1 MKNIIVFIL
10 LFISIIFVFLYFF
23 DYNYFANLLI
33 KDQSI
38 HKYYSLF
45 FIFVSFLYF
54 LTPLPVTLIIIA
66 NGYFFQNLGFIIS
79 IFQVVLCSI
88 LIFSIAKK
96 IDKYFDFTKYK
107 IKILKKI
114 NVNKFSQSNY
124 SIILSRYIFPYFFHN
139 IYYGILNI
147 KLKKFSLLVILSE
160 IPMLYAL
167 NSIGK
172 SMINF
177 DFSISISIFTL
188 FLDKNFYIPFLII
201 FVIFVV
207 TSYLYKIK

>member
-1 MKNIIVFIL
+1 MKKVIIFIL
-10 LFISIIFVFLYFF
+10 IFISIIFVSFYFL
-23 DYNYFANLLI
+23 DYNYFANMLI
-33 KDQSI
+33 QDQSI
-38 HKYYSLF
+38 NKYYLLF

-96 IDKYFDFTKYK
+96 IDKYFNFTKYK
-107 IKILKKI
+107 NKILKKI
-114 NVNKFSQSNY
+114 NINKFSQSNY

-139 IYYGILNI
+139 IYYGMLNI
-147 KLKKFSLLVILSE
+147 KLKKFFLLVILSE

-177 DFSISISIFTL
+177 DFNISISIFTI
-188 FLDKNFYIPFLII
+188 FLDKNFYIPFIII

>member
-1 MKNIIVFIL
+1 MKNIIIFIL

-45 FIFVSFLYF
+45 FIFVSFFYF

-107 IKILKKI
+107 NKILKKI
-114 NVNKFSQSNY
+114 NINKFSESNY

>member
-1 MKNIIVFIL
+1 MKNVIIFIL
-10 LFISIIFVFLYFF
+10 FFISIIFVSLYFF

-79 IFQVVLCSI
+79 IFQVVVCSI

-107 IKILKKI
+107 NKILKKI

-177 DFSISISIFTL
+177 DFNMSISIFTI
-188 FLDKNFYIPFLII
+188 FIDKNFYIPFIII

>member
-1 MKNIIVFIL
+1 MKNVIIFIL
-10 LFISIIFVFLYFF
+10 FFISIIFVSLYFF
-23 DYNYFANLLI
+23 DYNYFANMLI
-33 KDQSI
+33 QDRSI

-79 IFQVVLCSI
+79 IFQVVVCSI

-107 IKILKKI
+107 NKILKKI

-172 SMINF
+172 SMNNF
-177 DFSISISIFTL
+177 DFNMSISIFTI
-188 FLDKNFYIPFLII
+188 FIDKNFYIPFIII

>member
-1 MKNIIVFIL
+1 MKNVIIFIL

-107 IKILKKI
+107 NKILKKI
-114 NVNKFSQSNY
+114 NINKFSESNY

>member
-1 MKNIIVFIL
+1 MKNVIILIL
-10 LFISIIFVFLYFF
+10 LFISIIFVSLYVL
-23 DYNYFANLLI
+23 DYNYFVNVLI
-33 KDQSI
+33 HDQSI
-38 HKYYSLF
+38 NKNYSLF

-139 IYYGILNI
+139 IYYGMLNI

-177 DFSISISIFTL
+177 DFNMSISIFTI
-188 FLDKNFYIPFLII
+188 FIDKNFYIPFIII

>member
-1 MKNIIVFIL
+1 MKNVIIFIL
-10 LFISIIFVFLYFF
+10 LFISIIFVSLYFF

>member
-1 MKNIIVFIL
+1 MKNVIIFIL
-10 LFISIIFVFLYFF
+10 LFISIIFVSLYFF

-33 KDQSI
+33 KDKSI

-66 NGYFFQNLGFIIS
+66 NGYFFQNLGFVIS

-107 IKILKKI
+107 NKILKKI
-114 NVNKFSQSNY
+114 NINKFSESNY

-139 IYYGILNI
+139 IYYGMLNI
-147 KLKKFSLLVILSE
+147 KLKKFFLLVILSE

>member
-1 MKNIIVFIL
+1 MKNVIIFIL
-10 LFISIIFVFLYFF
+10 LFISIIFVSLYFF
-23 DYNYFANLLI
+23 DYNYFANMLI
-33 KDQSI
+33 QDRSI

-107 IKILKKI
+107 NKILKKI

-172 SMINF
+172 SMNNF
-177 DFSISISIFTL
+177 DFNISISIFTI
-188 FLDKNFYIPFLII
+188 FIDKNFYIPFIII

>member
-1 MKNIIVFIL
+1 MKNVIIFIL
-10 LFISIIFVFLYFF
+10 FFISIIFVSLYFF
-23 DYNYFANLLI
+23 DYNYFANMLI
-33 KDQSI
+33 QDRSI

-79 IFQVVLCSI
+79 IFQVVVCSI

-107 IKILKKI
+107 NKILKKI

-124 SIILSRYIFPYFFHN
+124 SIILSRYILPYFFHN

-172 SMINF
+172 SMNNF
-177 DFSISISIFTL
+177 DFNMSISIFTI
-188 FLDKNFYIPFLII
+188 FIDKNFYIPFIII

>member
-1 MKNIIVFIL
+1 MKKVIIFIL
-10 LFISIIFVFLYFF
+10 IFISIIFVSFYFL

-33 KDQSI
+33 QDQSI
-38 HKYYSLF
+38 NKYYLLF

-107 IKILKKI
+107 NKILKKI
-114 NVNKFSQSNY
+114 NINKFSQSNY

-139 IYYGILNI
+139 IYYGMLNI
-147 KLKKFSLLVILSE
+147 KLKKFFLLVILSE

-177 DFSISISIFTL
+177 DFNISISIFTI
-188 FLDKNFYIPFLII
+188 FLDKNFYIPFIII
-201 FVIFVV
+201 FVIFIV

>member
-1 MKNIIVFIL
+1 MKNIIIFIL

-114 NVNKFSQSNY
+114 NINKFSESNY

>member
-1 MKNIIVFIL
+1 MKNIIIFIL

-107 IKILKKI
+107 NKILKKI
-114 NVNKFSQSNY
+114 NINKFSESNY

-201 FVIFVV
+201 FVIF
-207 TSYLYKIK
+207 TN

>member
-1 MKNIIVFIL
+1 MKKVIIFIL
-10 LFISIIFVFLYFF
+10 IFISIIFVSFYFL

-33 KDQSI
+33 QDQSI
-38 HKYYSLF
+38 NKYYLLF

-107 IKILKKI
+107 NKILKKI
-114 NVNKFSQSNY
+114 NINKFSQSNY

>member
-1 MKNIIVFIL
+1 MKNVIIFIL
-10 LFISIIFVFLYFF
+10 FFISIIFVSLYFF

-107 IKILKKI
+107 NKILKKI
-114 NVNKFSQSNY
+114 NINKFSQSNY

-177 DFSISISIFTL
+177 DFNMSISIFTI
-188 FLDKNFYIPFLII
+188 FIDKNFYIPFIII

>member
-1 MKNIIVFIL
+1 MKKVIIFIL
-10 LFISIIFVFLYFF
+10 IFISIIFVSLYFF
-23 DYNYFANLLI
+23 DYNYFANMLI
-33 KDQSI
+33 QDRSI

-107 IKILKKI
+107 NKILTKI
-114 NVNKFSQSNY
+114 NINKFSQSNY

>member
-1 MKNIIVFIL
+1 M
-10 LFISIIFVFLYFF
+10 
-23 DYNYFANLLI
+23 LI
-33 KDQSI
+33 QDQSI

-107 IKILKKI
+107 NKILKKI
-114 NVNKFSQSNY
+114 NINKFSQSNY

>member
-1 MKNIIVFIL
+1 MKNVIIFIL
-10 LFISIIFVFLYFF
+10 LFISIIFVSLYFF

-107 IKILKKI
+107 NKILKKI
-114 NVNKFSQSNY
+114 NINKFSESNY

>member
-1 MKNIIVFIL
+1 MKKVIIFIL
-10 LFISIIFVFLYFF
+10 IFISIIFVSFYFL

-33 KDQSI
+33 QDQSI
-38 HKYYSLF
+38 NKYYLLF

-107 IKILKKI
+107 NKILKKI
-114 NVNKFSQSNY
+114 NINKFSQSNY

-139 IYYGILNI
+139 IYYGMLNI
-147 KLKKFSLLVILSE
+147 KLKKFFLLVILSE

-177 DFSISISIFTL
+177 DFNMSISIFTI
-188 FLDKNFYIPFLII
+188 FIDKNFYIPFIII

>member
-1 MKNIIVFIL
+1 MKNVIIFIL
-10 LFISIIFVFLYFF
+10 FFISIIFVSLYFF

>member
-1 MKNIIVFIL
+1 MKNVIIFIL
-10 LFISIIFVFLYFF
+10 LFISIIFVSLYFF

-107 IKILKKI
+107 NKILKKI
-114 NVNKFSQSNY
+114 NINKFSQSNY

>member
-1 MKNIIVFIL
+1 MKKVIIFIL
-10 LFISIIFVFLYFF
+10 IFISIIFVSFYFL

-33 KDQSI
+33 QDQSI
-38 HKYYSLF
+38 NEYYLLF

-107 IKILKKI
+107 NKILKKI

-139 IYYGILNI
+139 IYYGMLNI
-147 KLKKFSLLVILSE
+147 KLKKFFLLVILSE

-177 DFSISISIFTL
+177 DFNISISIFTI
-188 FLDKNFYIPFLII
+188 FLDKNFYIPFIII

>member
-1 MKNIIVFIL
+1 MKNVIIFIL
-10 LFISIIFVFLYFF
+10 FFISIIFVSLYFF
-23 DYNYFANLLI
+23 DYNYFANMLI
-33 KDQSI
+33 QDRSI

-107 IKILKKI
+107 NKILKKI

-172 SMINF
+172 SMNNF
-177 DFSISISIFTL
+177 DFNISISIFTI
-188 FLDKNFYIPFLII
+188 FIDKNFYIPFIII

>member
-1 MKNIIVFIL
+1 M
-10 LFISIIFVFLYFF
+10 SLYFF
-23 DYNYFANLLI
+23 DYNYFANMLI
-33 KDQSI
+33 QDRSI
-38 HKYYSLF
+38 HKYHSLF

-79 IFQVVLCSI
+79 IFQVVVCSI

-107 IKILKKI
+107 NKILKKI

-172 SMINF
+172 SMNNF
-177 DFSISISIFTL
+177 DFNMSISIFTI
-188 FLDKNFYIPFLII
+188 FIDKNFYVPFIII

>member
-1 MKNIIVFIL
+1 MKKVIIFIL
-10 LFISIIFVFLYFF
+10 IFISIIFVSFYFL

-33 KDQSI
+33 QDQSI
-38 HKYYSLF
+38 NKYYLLF

-107 IKILKKI
+107 NKILKKI
-114 NVNKFSQSNY
+114 NINKFSQSNY

-139 IYYGILNI
+139 IYYGMLNI
-147 KLKKFSLLVILSE
+147 KLKKFFLLVILSE

-177 DFSISISIFTL
+177 DFNISISIFTI
-188 FLDKNFYIPFLII
+188 FLDKNFYIPFIII

>member
-1 MKNIIVFIL
+1 MKNVIIFIL
-10 LFISIIFVFLYFF
+10 LFISIIFVSLYFF

-124 SIILSRYIFPYFFHN
+124 SIILSRYILPYFFHN

>member
-1 MKNIIVFIL
+1 MKKVIIFIL
-10 LFISIIFVFLYFF
+10 IFISIIFVSFYFL

-33 KDQSI
+33 QDQSI
-38 HKYYSLF
+38 NKYYLLF

-107 IKILKKI
+107 NKILKKI

-139 IYYGILNI
+139 IYYGMLNI
-147 KLKKFSLLVILSE
+147 KLKKFFLLVILSE

-177 DFSISISIFTL
+177 DFNISISIFTI
-188 FLDKNFYIPFLII
+188 FLDKNFYIPFIII

-207 TSYLYKIK
+207 TSYLYRIK

>member
-1 MKNIIVFIL
+1 MKNVIIFIL
-10 LFISIIFVFLYFF
+10 LFISIIFVSLYFF
-23 DYNYFANLLI
+23 DYNYFANMLI
-33 KDQSI
+33 QDRSI

>member
-1 MKNIIVFIL
+1 MKNVIIFIL
-10 LFISIIFVFLYFF
+10 LFISIIFVSLYFF

-33 KDQSI
+33 KDKSI

-66 NGYFFQNLGFIIS
+66 NGYFFQNLGFVIS

-107 IKILKKI
+107 NKILKKI

-139 IYYGILNI
+139 IYYGMLNI
-147 KLKKFSLLVILSE
+147 KLKKFFLLVILSE

-177 DFSISISIFTL
+177 DFNISISIFTI
-188 FLDKNFYIPFLII
+188 FLDKNFYIPFIII

>member
-1 MKNIIVFIL
+1 MKNIIIFIL
-10 LFISIIFVFLYFF
+10 LFVSIIFVFLYFF

-139 IYYGILNI
+139 IYYGMLNI

-177 DFSISISIFTL
+177 DFNMSISIFTI
-188 FLDKNFYIPFLII
+188 FIDKNFYIPFIII
-201 FVIFVV
+201 FVIFVL

>member
-107 IKILKKI
+107 NKILKKI
-114 NVNKFSQSNY
+114 NINKFSESNY

>member
-1 MKNIIVFIL
+1 MKNVIIFIL
-10 LFISIIFVFLYFF
+10 LFISIIFISLYFF
-23 DYNYFANLLI
+23 DYNYFANMLI
-33 KDQSI
+33 QDRSI

-107 IKILKKI
+107 NKILKKI

>member
-1 MKNIIVFIL
+1 MKNVIIFIL
-10 LFISIIFVFLYFF
+10 LFISIIFVSLYFF
-23 DYNYFANLLI
+23 DYNYFANMLI
-33 KDQSI
+33 QDRSI

-79 IFQVVLCSI
+79 IFQVVVCSI

-107 IKILKKI
+107 NKILKKI

-172 SMINF
+172 SMNNF
-177 DFSISISIFTL
+177 DFNMSISIFTI
-188 FLDKNFYIPFLII
+188 FIDKNFYIPFIII